1 MKTTRRLTIAI
12 GSAAAL
18 LLAATGSTALA
29 ADRND
34 DRIPDRWETRH
45 GLSLSQKQTRRDQD
59 RDGLQNL
66 TEYRSHT
73 DPLDGDSDDDGVED
87 GDEDRDRDS
96 VDNYNEQDEGT
107 RADLR
112 DTDDDGRSDG
122 REDADRDRL
131 RNAAED
137 ASGNEPDDP
146 DTDDDGIRDGAEQA
160 GVISSFD
167 STTLVIEVFGGGS
180 LSGTVDGSTEIK
192 CETED
197 EHEVEDE
204 SGDDSLRAARS
215 GDDDL
220 GDADNVCTVADL
232 VAGTPVHEA
241 EVESGVYEEVEL
253 IK

>member
-1 MKTTRRLTIAI
+1 MKRRPMVVV
-12 GSAAAL
+12 GSALAL
-18 LLAATGSTALA
+18 LFAVTGSTALA

-34 DRIPDRWETRH
+34 DRIPDRWEKRH
-45 GLSLSQKQTRRDQD
+45 GLSLKVKQTRRDQD
-59 RDGLQNL
+59 RDGVQNL

-73 DPLDGDSDDDGVED
+73 EPLDDDSDADGVED
-87 GDEDRDRDS
+87 GDEDRDDDS

-107 RADLR
+107 RPDR
-112 DTDDDGRSDG
+112 SDTDGDGRSDG
-122 REDADRDRL
+122 REDADHDGLQNRH
-131 RNAAED
+131 ED
-137 ASGNEPDDP
+137 DSANEPDDR
-146 DTDDDGIRDGAEQA
+146 DTDDDGIEDGEEQA

-167 STTLVIEVFGGGS
+167 GVTLVIEAFGNGE
-180 LSGTVDGSTEIK
+180 LSGIVDGSTEIK

-204 SGDDSLRAARS
+204 SGDDSPRVARS
-215 GDDDL
+215 DDDDL

-241 EVESGVYEEVEL
+241 EIEGGVYEEVEL